1 VLAPARL
8 PDGWRLAESLFT
20 AARGRPPI
28 EAEVSLLYASANG
41 AYSVGVSER
50 AATGVRRDWLEWA
63 RDGDLETADA
73 GEHVEPRHHVRVE
86 REGTLVEL
94 SGPDPLLLRD
104 LARALAPAPT
114 EAPRVSP

>member
-1 VLAPARL
+1 MDAALDRADVWDAPD
-8 PDGWRLAESLFT
+8 PDTGICIAT
-20 AARGRPPI
+20 VIA
-28 EAEVSLLYASANG
+28 
-41 AYSVGVSER
+41 GVSER
-50 AATGVRRDWLEWA
+50 AATGDRRDWLEWA

-94 SGPDPLLLRD
+94 SGPDPLLLHD

-114 EAPRVSP
+114 EAPRLSP